1 MIFNTLEKNNLQ
13 SFPYIFK
20 PDTQNGFNF
29 SSTASAVEKIQN
41 NLINNQKLSPKKKKL
56 SDIIDWQNRNKD
68 ESFVKDIDCDQ
79 CYGVFI
85 SYVEIYNNYIYD
97 LLDEQQ
103 MELPNG
109 NRLNYRSKRIME
121 DAKKRYYVQG
131 AKEVEARNSNEA
143 CELILKGMDR
153 RRTASTR
160 MNSDS
165 SRSHAIFTIR
175 VVQAPLELE
184 GVLPIEDKNL
194 IRIGQLSIVDLAGCE
209 RANKT
214 KAVGVRLKEA
224 NNINNSLLTLR
235 KCFDYLRE
243 NQKGASKL
251 VPYRDSK
258 LTHLFKSYFEGDG
271 IVKMIICINP
281 NLNEY
286 EEIIQ
291 VFYLIFF
298 PIFSKFFINV

>member
-20 PDTQNGFNF
+20 SDSQNGFSF
-29 SSTASAVEKIQN
+29 ACRPDIAEKMQN
-41 NLINNQKLSPKKKKL
+41 NLIINQKSTPKKKK
-56 SDIIDWQNRNKD
+56 IIENNGWQNRVKD
-68 ESFVKDIDCDQ
+68 ESFVKDINCDQ

-97 LLDEQQ
+97 LLDEQL
-103 MELPNG
+103 MEGCNG
-109 NRLNYRSKRIME
+109 NRFKRSKRIME
-121 DAKKRYYVQG
+121 DSTKRYYVQG
-131 AKEVEARNSNEA
+131 AKEVEARNANEA

-153 RRTASTR
+153 RRTASTS

-184 GVLPIEDKNL
+184 GVLPIEDKKL

-214 KAVGVRLKEA
+214 KAAGDRLKEA
-224 NNINNSLLTLR
+224 NSINNSLLTLR

-251 VPYRDSK
+251 IPYRDSK

-281 NLNEY
+281 NLNDY

-291 VFYLIFF
+291 VF
-298 PIFSKFFINV
+298 N